1 MSQDTLNRLAAI
13 EQLLNELKSDIKNQQ
28 PVQATTATKPAE
40 VATQIKAEVKKPT
53 PKTPSTTTVPFSFEF
68 FPAKTDEG
76 QDKLLSVFDELNA
89 LNPKYFSVTYG
100 AGGSTRER
108 TLGIVEALI
117 KKGDTPIAPH
127 MSCIGDTKAQI
138 GELLDF
144 YKELGVDR
152 VVALRG
158 DLPSGQVGYGE
169 LPYAL
174 DLVKYIRE
182 HSGNHFAI
190 KVAAYPEMHP
200 QAKNFEADIDNLVAK
215 YHAGANEAITQFFYN
230 PDSYLFLRDRLAK
243 KGVHQDDFPIIAG
256 IMPITNASN
265 LIRFADGCGADVPR
279 YIRKQLADY
288 GDDKKSIRQFGFDIV
303 HQLCERL
310 ISEGVPSL
318 HFYSMNQTEPNKA
331 LVESL
336 GLI

>member
-144 YKELGVDR
+144 YKALGVDR

-182 HSGNHFAI
+182 HSGEHFAI